1 MKKILMMA
9 FVLICTLPVLAQN
22 VEYEENGH
30 ALPPYNFIGIQG
42 GIQNTFNDEF
52 NNWKT
57 FTPTASVSF
66 GRYFNPVVGARLH
79 VNGIWDK
86 SGVNYLLKDDD
97 HYKYNYVTTD
107 IDALVNLCTL
117 FGKKKWYPVNLIFVG
132 GLGVN
137 YAFENYYRSE
147 EKAFAS
153 DMCYA
158 DNDDRWA
165 ANGRVG
171 LILDIPI
178 TRWLSFNLE
187 ADLNARFSRPHVFNN
202 DMLQFLGQAGLNFK
216 FGYKR
221 EKAAPVVL
229 PVQRVV
235 EQPKTEAKAEPKP
248 EPKPKQYRTRI
259 DTTWYDDVT
268 YKDVTAPRDIKKEIF
283 FGLAKDGINQDDAQI
298 NAVAEFLKG
307 VKDGEVT
314 ITSYADKGTGN
325 PTVNMR
331 YSKQR
336 AEKTRQA
343 LINKG
348 VNPKMIKKVE
358 WKGDTVQPYAD
369 NDKNRLSVIT
379 GHGIFTDKEKVVTK
393 KFRTKEVKEEIK

>member
-1 MKKILMMA
+1 MKKFFAMA
-9 FVLICTLPVLAQN
+9 FVLLCTMPVLAQN
-22 VEYEENGH
+22 GEYEENGH
-30 ALPPYNFIGIQG
+30 ALPPYNFFGIQG
-42 GIQNTFNDEF
+42 GVQNTFNDEF

-147 EKAFAS
+147 EKAFSS
-153 DMCYA
+153 DMLYA

-202 DMLQFLGQAGLNFK
+202 DVLQFLGQAGLNFK

-221 EKAAPVVL
+221 EKAAPTVL
-229 PVQRVV
+229 PVQPVV
-235 EQPKTEAKAEPKP
+235 EQPKTEAKAEPQ
-248 EPKPKQYRTRI
+248 PKQYRTRI

-283 FGLAKDGINQDDAQI
+283 FGLAKDGIDQDDAQI

-307 VKDGEVT
+307 VKDGEVN

-336 AEKTRQA
+336 AQKTRQA

-348 VNPKMIKKVE
+348 VDPKMIKKVE
-358 WKGDTVQPYAD
+358 WKGDTVQPYAE
-369 NDKNRLSVIT
+369 NDKNRVSVIT
-379 GHGIFTDKEKVVTK
+379 GHGVYTDKEKVVTK